1 MYKKF
6 LFDIFVSFISV
17 FLGSFVLDVM
27 MLKTSGGAVMFCFI
41 ISLLAIAY
49 TAFMLILVYETKLQK
64 IKFIWKYKSI
74 LVPMLSPIALII
86 SLLGDVLVEPGYI
99 LLIYVFSA
107 PVVLIWVCGWNGTI
121 LLLKLRQRYILNKSR
136 AAQSSAA
143 R

>member
-1 MYKKF
+1 
-6 LFDIFVSFISV
+6 
-17 FLGSFVLDVM
+17 
-27 MLKTSGGAVMFCFI
+27 MFCFI